1 MSNID
6 TSDRNHF
13 TQHIV
18 SFFDTEHLSDD
29 LKPVMEIFMNT
40 LADLLDELPDG
51 IEFTAGLRK
60 LLEAKDCFI
69 RHAVTL
75 RPKEGG
81 DSDA

>member
-1 MSNID
+1 MSRID

-13 TQHIV
+13 TQHIAA
-18 SFFDTEHLSDD
+18 FFDADHLSED
-29 LKPVMEIFMNT
+29 LKPTMEIFMNC

-60 LLEAKDCFI
+60 LLEAKDCMI

-75 RPKEGG
+75 RPREGG
-81 DSDA
+81 DDA